1 METFAAAIEAS
12 AVGSFVRESSWA
24 YPVTNLLHLLG
35 LVLLVGSI
43 GVLDLRIVG
52 AFRALPLAHL
62 SRALTP
68 LALGGLVLM
77 ILSGPLLFS
86 ADAVALSRSGT
97 FGWKLALIV
106 VALANALAFRW
117 LWRDRLGEPSLTL
130 RAMALASLGLWL
142 WIAALGRLIAYN

>member
-1 METFAAAIEAS
+1 M
-12 AVGSFVRESSWA
+12 RESPWA
-24 YPVTNLLHLLG
+24 YPVANLLHLLG

-77 ILSGPLLFS
+77 VLSGPLLFS
-86 ADAVALSRSGT
+86 ADAIALSRSST
-97 FGWKLALIV
+97 FAWKLALIV
-106 VALANALAFRW
+106 VALVNALAFRW
-117 LWRDRLGEPSLTL
+117 LWRDSLGEPSPVL
-130 RAMALASLGLWL
+130 RLMAIASIALWL